1 MSTFIRSLPIVLLWL
16 LPVTVSAARF
26 DHSIWDGLLRD
37 HVLMTQQGQVS
48 RIDFPA
54 MAVKFGYLSFYLAAV
69 SRVKRSD
76 FLNWDRAEQ
85 LAFLINAYNAF
96 TIERRLRASSLPA
109 RLKAYIPRNIRE
121 KMVLMS
127 WIRNQWSIQHV
138 SILGEMMTVKEFEED
153 WIRRPGLYDEP
164 RVNFALYRGFHE
176 GPALLNRAYDG
187 LQLEQQLEMATR
199 AFLANRSRN
208 RLDTVTHTLEV
219 SELFDWYQIDFERGW
234 QAWSSLSQFFVHYRS
249 ALADDPEAE
258 QMLADDN
265 FQLRFQEFN
274 WSQQ

>member
-1 MSTFIRSLPIVLLWL
+1 MSASV
-16 LPVTVSAARF
+16 ARF

-54 MAVKFGYLSFYLAAV
+54 LTVKFGYLNSYLAEV

-76 FLNWDRAEQ
+76 FLEWDKAEQ
-85 LAFLINAYNAF
+85 LAFLINAYNAL
-96 TIERRLRASSLPA
+96 TVHRRLSVSSSPA
-109 RLKAYIPRNIRE
+109 RLKAYPHRNIRE

-127 WIRNQWSIQHV
+127 WIKNQWNIQLI

-153 WIRRPGLYDEP
+153 WIRKPGLYDER
-164 RVNFALYRGFHE
+164 RVHFALYRGFHE

-187 LQLEQQLEMATR
+187 LQLEQQLEMATC
-199 AFLANRSRN
+199 AFLSNRSRN

-219 SELFDWYQIDFERGW
+219 SELFDWYQNDFERGW
-234 QAWSSLSQFFVHYRS
+234 QAWSSLSQFFVQYRS
-249 ALADDPEAE
+249 ALADNPEAE

-265 FQLRFQEFN
+265 FQIRFQEFN